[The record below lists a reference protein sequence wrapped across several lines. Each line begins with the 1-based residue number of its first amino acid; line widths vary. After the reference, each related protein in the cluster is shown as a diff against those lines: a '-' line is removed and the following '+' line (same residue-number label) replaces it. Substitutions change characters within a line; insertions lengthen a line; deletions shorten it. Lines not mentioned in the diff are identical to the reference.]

1 MRQLSDTPK
10 MAWSRPP
17 MDIPFPLRHAIL
29 TSGYTQFELEDVAE
43 RLLDEYGDWK
53 TAVEQIA

>member
-1 MRQLSDTPK
+1 MRVLSDAPIMT
-10 MAWSRPP
+10 WSAPP
-17 MDIPFPLRHAIL
+17 IDIPFPLRHAIL
-29 TSGYTQFELEDVAE
+29 TSGYTQLELEHVAE

>member
-1 MRQLSDTPK
+1 MRVLSDTPK
-10 MAWSRPP
+10 MSWSKPP
-17 MDIPFPLRHAIL
+17 ADIPFPLRHAIL
-29 TSGYTQFELEDVAE
+29 TSGYTTLELEDVAE